1 MKSYSARTIPRSRGR
16 SQAQASD
23 SRSSWIQSS
32 QNNQLRPCRSFQ
44 ETSDS
49 SKDLSSLQVGHSK
62 FCCTIHSIN
71 QVFKY
76 KTHEE
81 FINHSF

>member
-1 MKSYSARTIPRSRGR
+1 MKSYSAKTIPRSKGR

-23 SRSSWIQSS
+23 FRSSLIQSS
-32 QNNQLRPCRSFQ
+32 QYNQLRPCRSFQ
-44 ETSDS
+44 ETSES

-62 FCCTIHSIN
+62 FCCTIDSLN

-76 KTHEE
+76 KTHVEL
-81 FINHSF
+81 INHSF